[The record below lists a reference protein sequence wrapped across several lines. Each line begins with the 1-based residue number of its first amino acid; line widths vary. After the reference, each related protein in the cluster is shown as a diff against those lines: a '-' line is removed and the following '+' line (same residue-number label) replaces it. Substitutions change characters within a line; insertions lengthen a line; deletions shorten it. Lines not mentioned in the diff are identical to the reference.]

1 MVLINSNFDPNVQ
14 IVQTDHQGRWI
25 ILNMLLDN
33 KQIWLINL
41 YGPNNDDPS
50 FFENIYKNLS
60 TLQATLDS
68 IIMVGDFNTV
78 LNTSMD
84 RKGNHTTNYH
94 PQALKEIMNVMD
106 ILELV
111 DIWRLKYPDLVRYT
125 WRRLNQA
132 SRLDYFLMPFSLAPK
147 V

>member
-1 MVLINSNFDPNVQ
+1 VGVTVLINNNFDPNVH
-14 IVQTDHQGRWI
+14 IVQTDPQGRWI

-33 KQIWLINL
+33 KQIGLINL

-60 TLQATLDS
+60 TQQATLDS

-94 PQALKEIMNVMD
+94 PQAHLRKSLMSWIYWIFLFYLYLTRQEQ
-106 ILELV
+106 ILIFNDGLGTV
-111 DIWRLKYPDLVRYT
+111 G
-125 WRRLNQA
+125 
-132 SRLDYFLMPFSLAPK
+132 
-147 V
+147 